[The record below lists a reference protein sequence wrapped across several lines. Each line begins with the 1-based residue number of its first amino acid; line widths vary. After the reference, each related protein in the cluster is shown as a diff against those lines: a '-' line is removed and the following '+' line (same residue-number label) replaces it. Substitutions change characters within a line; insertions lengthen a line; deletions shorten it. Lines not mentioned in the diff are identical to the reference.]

1 MPSPGSELSV
11 ADIERRQLAFRDC
24 LDLFALPRRCS
35 DLVIDYQSS
44 AQADVDQLIK
54 GSSREDKRAA

>member
-1 MPSPGSELSV
+1 MPLPGSELSV
-11 ADIERRQLAFRDC
+11 ADIERRQLALRDC
-24 LDLFALPRRCS
+24 PDLFALPRRCS

-54 GSSREDKRAA
+54 GGSREDKRAA

>member
-1 MPSPGSELSV
+1 MLRLGPL
-11 ADIERRQLAFRDC
+11 ERRQHALRDC
-24 LDLFALPRRCS
+24 PDLFALPRRCS

-54 GSSREDKRAA
+54 GGSREDKRAA

>member
-1 MPSPGSELSV
+1 MPSTGSELSV
-11 ADIERRQLAFRDC
+11 ADIERRQHALRDC
-24 LDLFALPRRCS
+24 PDLFALPRRCS

>member
-11 ADIERRQLAFRDC
+11 ADIERRQHALRDC
-24 LDLFALPRRCS
+24 PDLFALPRRCS
-35 DLVIDYQSS
+35 DLIIDYQSS

>member
-11 ADIERRQLAFRDC
+11 ADIERRQHALRDC
-24 LDLFALPRRCS
+24 PDLFALPRRCS
-35 DLVIDYQSS
+35 DLVIDYQRS